1 MYSNNNIPS
10 SSTSSSS
17 SWFSTTTTVDVVD
30 DINQKKIY
38 YQTDCK
44 TRTPQMANRF
54 EVDQRAA
61 LFSSFSVNSTP
72 NSRPTDASDA
82 IRNNGVMRP
91 SVYGN
96 TSCELMESENDRHM
110 EDLEAKVQ
118 DLKSVSLALRG
129 EVQESN
135 SILSSMGEHFDSAR
149 GLLGGTLKKLQTM
162 ISSKSGRHL
171 WYMVLFVVALVF
183 FMYIFYSRR

>member
-1 MYSNNNIPS
+1 MYSNN
-10 SSTSSSS
+10 SSS
-17 SWFSTTTTVDVVD
+17 SWLHYTTTTTGGGVVAD
-30 DINQKKIY
+30 DNTNKRY

-44 TRTPQMANRF
+44 TRTKQQQQQMANRF

-61 LFSSFSVNSTP
+61 LFSSFSSN
-72 NSRPTDASDA
+72 RQTDKKDG
-82 IRNNGVMRP
+82 IIGGTVRP

-96 TSCELMESENDRHM
+96 TSSELMETENDRHM

-149 GLLGGTLKKLQTM
+149 GLLGGTIKKLQTI
-162 ISSKSGRHL
+162 ISSKSGRHI